1 MEVFFRAAALA
12 VVCTVLTVTVRK
24 ETKELGLLLSLA
36 GCVLLVG
43 LTWKFLTPI
52 LEFLRRLTRLSNLSG
67 DMVGILLKITGV
79 SLLGEAACSVCEDA
93 GESTLGRITKVCA
106 GTTVLYLSLPLFQ
119 GVLDLVEGLL
129 GG

>member
-1 MEVFFRAAALA
+1 MEIFLRAAALA
-12 VVCTVLTVTVRK
+12 VVCTVLTVAVRK

-43 LTWKFLTPI
+43 LTWEFLTPV
-52 LEFLRRLTRLSNLSG
+52 LEFLRRLTRLSGLSG
-67 DMVGILLKITGV
+67 ELVGILLKITGV

-93 GESTLGRITKVCA
+93 GESTLGKITKFCT

-119 GVLDLVEGLL
+119 GVLDLVEDLL